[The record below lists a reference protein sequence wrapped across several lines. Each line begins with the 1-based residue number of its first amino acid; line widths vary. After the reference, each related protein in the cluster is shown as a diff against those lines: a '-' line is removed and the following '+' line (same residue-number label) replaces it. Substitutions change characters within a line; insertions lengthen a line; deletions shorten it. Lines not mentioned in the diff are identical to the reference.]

1 MSKILIIILVFL
13 CGSLFTLCDSLS
25 ANWGKTGDLK
35 SLVIVGFLSPTTY
48 LLFGFLNQKMN
59 LGIVGSLVNLIIVIG
74 TVLVGVFYF
83 QEVLTKTQL
92 FGLVFAGVAIVLLNT

>member
-1 MSKILIIILVFL
+1 MSKILMIILVFL

-25 ANWGKTGDLK
+25 ANWGKTGDFK
-35 SLVIVGFLSPTTY
+35 SLIIVAFLSPTTY

-92 FGLVFAGVAIVLLNT
+92 VGLVFAGVAIVLLNT